1 MSTID
6 TDEAIVGID
15 LGTSTSAI
23 AVLIGGRPEL
33 IQDAQGDRIVPS
45 VVQVSPEG
53 ETLVGS
59 VAKHGA
65 VAFHDRTVQEAKRLM
80 GTSETVKLAGE
91 EKSPEDIAAI
101 ILIYLKNAAE
111 AKLGKG
117 TVRDVVISVPA
128 RFENAAREATK
139 KAATLAGLNV
149 LRLINEPTAAAL
161 AYGLDRLQNNQKV
174 LVFDF
179 GGGTLDV
186 TILEMFDGVLDVKTS
201 VGDDKLGGK
210 DIDDVVVKLFR
221 DVYKDQHNKSLPT
234 PSKDRKVA
242 QVLKE
247 EAEQA
252 KRRLSSS
259 VTLSVDIPYVSTEG
273 GLSFLMTR
281 QKFEEAC
288 EPLLMRSM
296 VLVNEALSRA
306 RLEWKDI
313 DVVLPV
319 GGSSRIP
326 LFRRA
331 IEYAWGKELRDY
343 ENPDEAVAKGAAI
356 AAGLE
361 KKQYEGSADI
371 VIQDVSPHRL
381 GVATIKQV
389 GAGQFVE
396 DYFSEIIPKDSK
408 LPAMAKRSY
417 RAAFGGG
424 DDVFIRI
431 YEAASDSNLCRDHRM
446 VSELKMKRFES
457 DDPAEQIQVE
467 FSYTLDG
474 TLNVMARYVSAPM
487 LKVEGVFDLNASRS
501 DPNPPTP
508 TETKI
513 SPMGVAPLTAL
524 LDDGPSGVQTEK
536 GKPLTAS
543 KNVAFTPLTA
553 LDAPAA
559 SPQNAVSQLTPQQL
573 NSLWKKRPGAEQCA
587 PLIEQAE
594 RAATENPESA
604 KFIRASSDEL
614 KMALISGTDADVRQ
628 KLDALTDVLFD
639 LA

>member
-1 MSTID
+1 MSTPD
-6 TDEAIVGID
+6 TNEAIIGID

-23 AVLIGGRPEL
+23 AALIGGRPDL

-45 VVQVSPEG
+45 VVQITPDG

-65 VAFHDRTVQEAKRLM
+65 VAFHDRTALEAKRLM
-80 GTSETVKLAGE
+80 GTGETIKIAGQEKTPE
-91 EKSPEDIAAI
+91 EIGA
-101 ILIYLKNAAE
+101 LVLGYLKGAAE
-111 AKLGKG
+111 SKLGRG
-117 TVRDVVISVPA
+117 SVRDVVISVPA

-139 KAATLAGLNV
+139 RAAELAGLNV

-186 TILEMFDGVLDVKTS
+186 TVLEMFDGVLDVKTS

-210 DIDDVVVKLFR
+210 DIDEAVVKLFR
-221 DVYKDQHNKSLPT
+221 DVYKDQYGKSLPP
-234 PSKDRKVA
+234 PSKDRKIA

-247 EAEQA
+247 EAESA

-259 VTLSVDIPYVSTEG
+259 VTLSIDIPYLGTDG
-273 GLSFLMTR
+273 GLSFLLTR
-281 QKFEEAC
+281 QKFEEIC

-306 RLEWKDI
+306 RLQWGDI
-313 DVVLPV
+313 DVVLPI

-361 KKQYEGSADI
+361 KRMYEGESDI
-371 VIQDVSPHRL
+371 VVQDVSPHRL
-381 GVATIKQV
+381 GIATIKQV
-389 GAGQFVE
+389 GAGQFVD
-396 DYFSEIIPKDSK
+396 DYFSEIIPKDAK
-408 LPAMAKRSY
+408 LPSMAKRSY
-417 RAAFGGG
+417 RAAFGDGEE
-424 DDVFIRI
+424 VIIRI
-431 YEAASDSNLCRDHRM
+431 YEAATDSNLCRDHHL
-446 VSELKMKRFES
+446 VNELRMKRFDS
-457 DDPAEQIQVE
+457 GDPAEEIQVE
-467 FSYTLDG
+467 FVYTLDG
-474 TLNVMARYVSAPM
+474 TLNVSARYISAPM

-501 DPNPPTP
+501 ISPPMTMDTGTPPAAGTGASLDTAERDTPASPPSPPVAAGSGLGLLDETPATPNPQP
-508 TETKI
+508 
-513 SPMGVAPLTAL
+513 
-524 LDDGPSGVQTEK
+524 PSTS
-536 GKPLTAS
+536 T
-543 KNVAFTPLTA
+543 
-553 LDAPAA
+553 
-559 SPQNAVSQLTPQQL
+559 LTPAQL
-573 NSLWKKRPGAEQCA
+573 NSLWKKRPGADQCA
-587 PLIEQAE
+587 PLLEQAE
-594 RAATENPESA
+594 RAAMEHPESA
-604 KFIRASSDEL
+604 KFIRASADEL
-614 KMALISGTDADVRQ
+614 KMALISGTGADVRQ

>member
-1 MSTID
+1 MSTPD
-6 TDEAIVGID
+6 TDEAIIGID

-23 AVLIGGRPEL
+23 AALIGGRPDL

-45 VVQVSPEG
+45 VVQITPEG

-65 VAFHDRTVQEAKRLM
+65 VAFHDRTAQEAKRLM
-80 GTSETVKLAGE
+80 GTDDTIKIAGMEKTPE
-91 EKSPEDIAAI
+91 EIGAI
-101 ILIYLKNAAE
+101 VLGYLKSAAE
-111 AKLGKG
+111 SKLGRG
-117 TVRDVVISVPA
+117 SVRDVVISVPA

-139 KAATLAGLNV
+139 RAAELAGLNV

-186 TILEMFDGVLDVKTS
+186 TVLEMFDGVLDVKTS

-210 DIDDVVVKLFR
+210 DIDEAVVKMFR
-221 DVYKDQHNKSLPT
+221 EVYKDQHGKSLPP
-234 PSKDRKVA
+234 PSKDRKIA

-247 EAEQA
+247 EAESA

-259 VTLSVDIPYVSTEG
+259 VTLSIDIPYLGTDG
-273 GLSFLMTR
+273 GLSFLLSR
-281 QKFEEAC
+281 QKFEEVC
-288 EPLLMRSM
+288 EPLLMRAM

-306 RLEWKDI
+306 RLQWTDI
-313 DVVLPV
+313 DVVLPI

-361 KKQYEGSADI
+361 KQLYTGDSDI
-371 VIQDVSPHRL
+371 VVQDVSPHRL

-389 GAGQFVE
+389 GAGQFVN
-396 DYFSEIIPKDSK
+396 DYFSEIISKDAK
-408 LPAMAKRSY
+408 LPSMAKRSY
-417 RAAFGGG
+417 RAAFGDGEEVVIG
-424 DDVFIRI
+424 I
-431 YEAASDSNLCRDHRM
+431 YEAATDSNLCRDHRL
-446 VSELKMKRFES
+446 VNDLRMKRFDS
-457 DDPAEQIQVE
+457 GDPAEEIQVE
-467 FSYTLDG
+467 FVYTLDG
-474 TLNVMARYVSAPM
+474 TLNVSARYVSAPM
-487 LKVEGVFDLNASRS
+487 LKVEGIFDLNASRLS
-501 DPNPPTP
+501 PPPAANSEGVESTTVRPPAESHTFTIAPTP
-508 TETKI
+508 SLSGT
-513 SPMGVAPLTAL
+513 GGGAAPLGL
-524 LDDGPSGVQTEK
+524 LDDSPTPANTS
-536 GKPLTAS
+536 KPPPNT
-543 KNVAFTPLTA
+543 
-553 LDAPAA
+553 
-559 SPQNAVSQLTPQQL
+559 LTPAQI

-587 PLIEQAE
+587 PLLEQAE

-604 KFIRASSDEL
+604 KFIRASADDL

>member
-1 MSTID
+1 MSTNEIE
-6 TDEAIVGID
+6 EAVIGID
-15 LGTSTSAI
+15 LGTSTSSI

-33 IQDAQGDRIVPS
+33 IQDAQGDRIIPS
-45 VVQVSPEG
+45 VVQVSLEG

-59 VAKHGA
+59 IAKHGA
-65 VAFHDRTVQEAKRLM
+65 VAFHDRTAQEVKRLM
-80 GTSETVKLAGE
+80 GTGETVKIAGQDKQPE
-91 EKSPEDIAAI
+91 EIGAAI
-101 ILIYLKNAAE
+101 LRYLKVAAE
-111 AKLGKG
+111 AKLGRG
-117 TVRDVVISVPA
+117 TVNDVVITVPA

-139 KAATLAGLNV
+139 RAAELAGMRV

-210 DIDDVVVKLFR
+210 DVDEVIVKLFR
-221 DVYKDQHNKSLPT
+221 DVYKDQHGKALPA
-234 PSKDRKVA
+234 PSKDRKIM
-242 QVLKE
+242 QILKE
-247 EAEQA
+247 EAEAA

-259 VTLSVDIPYVSTEG
+259 VTLSVDIPYLSTEG
-273 GLSFLMTR
+273 GLAFLFTR
-281 QKFEEAC
+281 QKFEEVC

-306 RLEWKDI
+306 RLQWGDI

-343 ENPDEAVAKGAAI
+343 ENPDEAVAKGAAV

-361 KKQYEGSADI
+361 KKQFEGDAAL
-371 VIQDVSPHRL
+371 VVQDVSPHRL

-396 DYFSEIIPKDSK
+396 DYFSEIIPKDAK
-408 LPAMAKRSY
+408 LPTLSKRTY

-424 DDVFIRI
+424 ADVLIRV
-431 YEAASDSNLCRDHRM
+431 YEAATDSNLCRDHRL
-446 VSELKMKRFES
+446 VSELKMRRLES
-457 DDPAEQIQVE
+457 EDTAEEIQVE
-467 FSYTLDG
+467 FGYTLDG
-474 TLNVMARYVSAPM
+474 TLSVAARSVSAPM
-487 LKVEGVFDLNASRS
+487 LKVEATFDLNASRIDGAAPS
-501 DPNPPTP
+501 AGSGNIGGSSPAPPDPRVAPAQAPPPT
-508 TETKI
+508 
-513 SPMGVAPLTAL
+513 
-524 LDDGPSGVQTEK
+524 
-536 GKPLTAS
+536 
-543 KNVAFTPLTA
+543 
-553 LDAPAA
+553 AA
-559 SPQNAVSQLTPQQL
+559 TLTPGQL
-573 NSLWKKRPGAEQCA
+573 NTLWKKRPGAEQCA

-604 KFIRASSDEL
+604 KFIRGSADDL